1 MLGDG
6 NQGDE
11 RALNANP
18 TARTARKTTKSIQKM
33 RDDKLIVPRI
43 AGALAGETVGVG
55 QWKAMDFP
63 ASGRDR
69 SPFVQTRSYCE
80 QQNQMIAGS
89 SDFATLVEVLTEHTR
104 AIGALVA
111 TLKPKVPD
119 FIGTDYIAS
128 KIGKSKQWVGKMA
141 EKGDIPKNCIAPKIS
156 GGRIWQFH
164 RDEVN
169 AWLKSLRKGAR

>member
-6 NQGDE
+6 KQGDE

-33 RDDKLIVPRI
+33 RDDKLIVPRVT
-43 AGALAGETVGVG
+43 GPLAGESVSVG

-89 SDFATLVEVLTEHTR
+89 SDFATLVEVLTENTR
-104 AIGALVA
+104 AIGSLVA
-111 TLKPKVPD
+111 TLAPPAPD
-119 FIGTDYIAS
+119 LVGTDYIARRL
-128 KIGKSKQWVGKMA
+128 GVSKQWVGTMA
-141 EKGDIPKNCIAPKIS
+141 KRGDIPKHCVAPKVS
-156 GGRIWQFH
+156 GGRIWKFH
-164 RDEVN
+164 RDKID
-169 AWLKSLRKGAR
+169 AWLREREEG